1 MTGATP
7 ATAATTQRTLQSLT
21 SRISNSL
28 SRLEK
33 ETLPGVRAV
42 TNNLG
47 GNVPRSLQGGQAEVI
62 KKSEPDSHISAL
74 AALADRLDKAI
85 SYLNEE
91 ARIQHSLIGQNDPG
105 PNQVG
110 QAEIG

>member
-7 ATAATTQRTLQSLT
+7 ATAATQRTLQSLT
-21 SRISNSL
+21 ARINNSL

-33 ETLPGVRAV
+33 DTLTGVRAV

-47 GNVPRSLQGGQAEVI
+47 GNVPRSPDGQAEVI
-62 KKSEPDSHISAL
+62 KRSECSHISAL
-74 AALADRLDKAI
+74 ESLADRLDKAI

-91 ARIQHSLIGQNDPG
+91 VRIQHSLIGQNDTP
-105 PNQVG
+105 QVG
-110 QAEIG
+110 QVSA